1 MNSRWKACSST
12 YPPAIETVYDKARHD
27 PAAPPGSPASR
38 PESIWR
44 TILKP
49 YRYFLLS
56 AAVLAADQIT
66 KLLVVRHI
74 PLYTVARSFGGD
86 FFRLI
91 HVRNLGVAFSIG
103 SGLAQPLRVILLII
117 LPLVILGFAAF
128 YVYRGRD
135 LSSAQRWTLAA
146 VVGGGLGNQIDRV
159 FRPEGVVD
167 FLDFKFYGIFGMERW
182 PTFNIADSAL
192 VVSSIALFV
201 LLIIH
206 EIRIRKM

>member
-1 MNSRWKACSST
+1 M
-12 YPPAIETVYDKARHD
+12 
-27 PAAPPGSPASR
+27 
-38 PESIWR
+38 
-44 TILKP
+44 KP

-103 SGLAQPLRVILLII
+103 SGLAQPPRVILLII

-146 VVGGGLGNQIDRV
+146 VVGGGLGQPHAAGVSVDDRV

-206 EIRIRKM
+206 EIRMRKE